1 MSARELAHHGKAG
14 VPVSVDDLPTL
25 QLDDI
30 AQESEAALVARGK
43 AYVREYVRIQGAAT
57 TLLKN
62 VAVVLVALRIKHGDM
77 RGLTQAYRNDAAE
90 VYRLTEQGGDVG
102 ADMRASV
109 RYHVGNLLRRHMTTR
124 ELEQVGLQTTSPL
137 ERFQDR
143 RAADAA
149 IVKAVKI
156 STDVTASTPR
166 PAKKA
171 AAGEERVPEQA
182 GQPVK
187 ATADH
192 LRLAQVA
199 VNILVQL
206 NADVI
211 NQHMT
216 AGQRAKL
223 DEQLAAAQKTITAL
237 RRHTRK
243 PSSKA

>member
-1 MSARELAHHGKAG
+1 MMSSRELAHPGKAG
-14 VPVSVDDLPTL
+14 TPVSVDDLPTL

-30 AQESEAALVARGK
+30 AQESEAALIARGA
-43 AYVREYVRIQGAAT
+43 AYVREYTRIQGKAT

-62 VAVVLVALRIKHGDM
+62 VATVLVALRIRHGDM
-77 RGLTQAYRNDAAE
+77 LGTSQAYRNDAAE
-90 VYRLTEQGGDVG
+90 VYLTAEQGGDVG

-109 RYHVGNLLRRHMTTR
+109 RYHVGNLLRRTMTTR
-124 ELEQVGLQTTSPL
+124 ELEQAGLQTTSPL

-143 RAADAA
+143 RAVDAA
-149 IVKAVKI
+149 IVKAVKV
-156 STDVTASTPR
+156 SNDVAASTPK
-166 PAKKA
+166 PAK
-171 AAGEERVPEQA
+171 GERVPEQG

-199 VNILVQL
+199 GNILGQL
-206 NADVI
+206 DANVI
-211 NQHMT
+211 DQHMT
-216 AGQRAKL
+216 PGQRAKL
-223 DEQLAAAQKTITAL
+223 DEQLAVAQKLITAL